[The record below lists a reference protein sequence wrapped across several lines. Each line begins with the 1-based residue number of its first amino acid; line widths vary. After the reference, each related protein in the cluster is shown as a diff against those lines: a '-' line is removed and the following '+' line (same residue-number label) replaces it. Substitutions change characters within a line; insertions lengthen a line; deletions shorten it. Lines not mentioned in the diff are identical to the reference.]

1 MDKRAHD
8 LVIRAPQYIPYL
20 YLCARITLAGSLS
33 LTHTP
38 NVSIL
43 ESHYLR
49 YSS

>member
-20 YLCARITLAGSLS
+20 YLCACITLAGSLS
-33 LTHTP
+33 LTHTL

-49 YSS
+49 DSS